1 MNKLTTLLMASAIA
15 LTATSCG
22 GDSEPEIIDNS
33 TTNVNVTINGHKFVD
48 LGLPSGTLWAETN
61 IGAST
66 PYEDG
71 DYFAWAETKP
81 KSRYSLDNQKSNVNK
96 YKDGKTTLDAADD
109 AATANWGSSCRMPS
123 TTEMK
128 ELKDKCTWTWKS
140 NYNGAS
146 GYLVK
151 GSNGNSIFLPATG
164 LRDEEDFVF
173 HGTEG
178 NYWSSQ
184 TLKIG
189 KYDAEFLSFS
199 NDDFDI
205 AYSNSY
211 MGYTVRP
218 VANKSDN
225 DSSNDDSSQDGQDDD
240 TSPDGHEHKLVDL
253 GLPSGTLW
261 AETNI
266 GASTPYEAG
275 DNFAWGETKP
285 KDDYDWINY
294 KWGSNYYNL
303 NKYNSKDGKT
313 TLDATDDAAKA
324 NWGKKYRIPTRS
336 DIQELIDN
344 CKWTWQTGYNKSGGY
359 VVKGSNGNQ
368 IFIPAD
374 GSGGWYWSSSLCD
387 DHSSGAYFLCIA
399 KDKVYP
405 ISGNIRC
412 YGLMIRPVS
421 DKFQQPY

>member
-1 MNKLTTLLMASAIA
+1 MASAIA
-15 LTATSCG
+15 VAATSCG
-22 GDSEPEIIDNS
+22 GDSDDPEIVDNDNP
-33 TTNVNVTINGHKFVD
+33 TTTTPTTINGHKFVD

-81 KSRYSLDNQKSNVNK
+81 KSRYSLDNQKSTVNK

-109 AATANWGSSCRMPS
+109 AATANWGSSCRMP
-123 TTEMK
+123 TTAEMK

-151 GSNGNSIFLPATG
+151 RSNGNSIFLPATG

-285 KDDYDWINY
+285 KADYLWTNY

-421 DKFQQPY
+421 DKF

>member
-15 LTATSCG
+15 VAATSCG
-22 GDSEPEIIDNS
+22 GDSDDPEIVDNDNP
-33 TTNVNVTINGHKFVD
+33 TTTTPTTINGHKFVD

-109 AATANWGSSCRMPS
+109 AATANWGSSCRMP
-123 TTEMK
+123 TTAEMK

-189 KYDAEFLSFS
+189 KYDAEHLSFS

-225 DSSNDDSSQDGQDDD
+225 DSSNDDSSQDGQDYD

-421 DKFQQPY
+421 DKF

>member
-81 KSRYSLDNQKSNVNK
+81 KSRYSLDNQKSTVNK

-123 TTEMK
+123 TTDMK

-421 DKFQQPY
+421 DKF

>member
-1 MNKLTTLLMASAIA
+1 MASAIA
-15 LTATSCG
+15 VAATSCG
-22 GDSEPEIIDNS
+22 GDSDDPEIVDNDNP
-33 TTNVNVTINGHKFVD
+33 TTTTPTTINGHKFVD

-81 KSRYSLDNQKSNVNK
+81 KSRYSLDNQKSTVNK

-109 AATANWGSSCRMPS
+109 AATANWGSSCRMPT

-285 KDDYDWINY
+285 KADYLWTNY

-387 DHSSGAYFLCIA
+387 DHSGGAYFLCIA

-421 DKFQQPY
+421 DKF

>member
-15 LTATSCG
+15 VAATSCG
-22 GDSEPEIIDNS
+22 GDSDDPEIVDNDNP
-33 TTNVNVTINGHKFVD
+33 TTTTPTTINGHKFVD

-189 KYDAEFLSFS
+189 KYDAEHLSFS

-225 DSSNDDSSQDGQDDD
+225 DSSNDDSSQDGQDYD

-421 DKFQQPY
+421 DKF

>member
-1 MNKLTTLLMASAIA
+1 MASAIA

-22 GDSEPEIIDNS
+22 GDSDDPEIIDNS

-184 TLKIG
+184 TRKIG
-189 KYDAEFLSFS
+189 KYGAEHLSFS

-205 AYSNSY
+205 LYSNSY

-421 DKFQQPY
+421 DKF

>member
-1 MNKLTTLLMASAIA
+1 MNKLATLIMASAIA
-15 LTATSCG
+15 ISATSC
-22 GDSEPEIIDNS
+22 DDDCDPKIIDNS
-33 TTNVNVTINGHKFVD
+33 TINVNVTINGHKFVD

-61 IGAST
+61 VGAST

-81 KSRYSLDNQKSNVNK
+81 KSRYSLDNQTSNVNK

-109 AATANWGSSCRMPS
+109 AATANWGSSCRMPT

-189 KYDAEFLSFS
+189 KYGAEHLSFS
-199 NDDFDI
+199 NDYFDI
-205 AYSNSY
+205 LYSNSY

-218 VANKSDN
+218 VAD
-225 DSSNDDSSQDGQDDD
+225 
-240 TSPDGHEHKLVDL
+240 
-253 GLPSGTLW
+253 
-261 AETNI
+261 
-266 GASTPYEAG
+266 
-275 DNFAWGETKP
+275 
-285 KDDYDWINY
+285 
-294 KWGSNYYNL
+294 
-303 NKYNSKDGKT
+303 
-313 TLDATDDAAKA
+313 
-324 NWGKKYRIPTRS
+324 KK
-336 DIQELIDN
+336 
-344 CKWTWQTGYNKSGGY
+344 K
-359 VVKGSNGNQ
+359 
-368 IFIPAD
+368 
-374 GSGGWYWSSSLCD
+374 
-387 DHSSGAYFLCIA
+387 
-399 KDKVYP
+399 
-405 ISGNIRC
+405 
-412 YGLMIRPVS
+412 
-421 DKFQQPY
+421 

>member
-109 AATANWGSSCRMPS
+109 AATANWGSSCRMPT

-421 DKFQQPY
+421 DKF

>member
-1 MNKLTTLLMASAIA
+1 MASAIA

-22 GDSEPEIIDNS
+22 GDSDDPEIIDNS

-189 KYDAEFLSFS
+189 KYGAEHLSFS

-205 AYSNSY
+205 LYSNSY

-421 DKFQQPY
+421 DKF

>member
-1 MNKLTTLLMASAIA
+1 MASAIA
-15 LTATSCG
+15 VAATSCG
-22 GDSEPEIIDNS
+22 GDSDDPEIVDNDNP
-33 TTNVNVTINGHKFVD
+33 TTTTPTTINGHKFVD

-81 KSRYSLDNQKSNVNK
+81 KSRYSLDNQKSTVNK

-109 AATANWGSSCRMPS
+109 AATANWGSSCRMP
-123 TTEMK
+123 TTAEMK

-285 KDDYDWINY
+285 KADYLWTNY

-421 DKFQQPY
+421 DKF

>member
-1 MNKLTTLLMASAIA
+1 MASAIA

-22 GDSEPEIIDNS
+22 GDSDDPEIIDNS

-109 AATANWGSSCRMPS
+109 AATANWGSSCRMPT

-184 TLKIG
+184 TRKIG
-189 KYDAEFLSFS
+189 KYGAEHLSFS

-205 AYSNSY
+205 LYSNSY

-421 DKFQQPY
+421 DKF

>member
-22 GDSEPEIIDNS
+22 GDSDDPEIVDNDNP
-33 TTNVNVTINGHKFVD
+33 TTTTPTTINGHKFVD

-109 AATANWGSSCRMPS
+109 AATANWGSSCRMPT

-189 KYDAEFLSFS
+189 KYGAEHLSFS

-205 AYSNSY
+205 LYSNSY

-218 VANKSDN
+218 VAD
-225 DSSNDDSSQDGQDDD
+225 
-240 TSPDGHEHKLVDL
+240 
-253 GLPSGTLW
+253 
-261 AETNI
+261 
-266 GASTPYEAG
+266 
-275 DNFAWGETKP
+275 
-285 KDDYDWINY
+285 
-294 KWGSNYYNL
+294 
-303 NKYNSKDGKT
+303 
-313 TLDATDDAAKA
+313 
-324 NWGKKYRIPTRS
+324 KK
-336 DIQELIDN
+336 
-344 CKWTWQTGYNKSGGY
+344 K
-359 VVKGSNGNQ
+359 
-368 IFIPAD
+368 
-374 GSGGWYWSSSLCD
+374 
-387 DHSSGAYFLCIA
+387 
-399 KDKVYP
+399 
-405 ISGNIRC
+405 
-412 YGLMIRPVS
+412 
-421 DKFQQPY
+421 

>member
-1 MNKLTTLLMASAIA
+1 MNKLITLLMASAIA

-81 KSRYSLDNQKSNVNK
+81 KSRYSLDNQKSTVNK

-109 AATANWGSSCRMPS
+109 AATANWGSSCRMPT

-189 KYDAEFLSFS
+189 KYTAELLSFS

-205 AYSNSY
+205 VVSNSY

-218 VANKSDN
+218 VAD
-225 DSSNDDSSQDGQDDD
+225 
-240 TSPDGHEHKLVDL
+240 
-253 GLPSGTLW
+253 
-261 AETNI
+261 
-266 GASTPYEAG
+266 
-275 DNFAWGETKP
+275 
-285 KDDYDWINY
+285 
-294 KWGSNYYNL
+294 
-303 NKYNSKDGKT
+303 
-313 TLDATDDAAKA
+313 
-324 NWGKKYRIPTRS
+324 KK
-336 DIQELIDN
+336 
-344 CKWTWQTGYNKSGGY
+344 K
-359 VVKGSNGNQ
+359 
-368 IFIPAD
+368 
-374 GSGGWYWSSSLCD
+374 
-387 DHSSGAYFLCIA
+387 
-399 KDKVYP
+399 
-405 ISGNIRC
+405 
-412 YGLMIRPVS
+412 
-421 DKFQQPY
+421 